1 MLPAGNWI
9 TVRSA
14 SVLDAMLLIVNSS
27 ISTLAQLEDY
37 YDSAPPARSRV
48 EEIGPFTLF
57 VAESGWPYYARP
69 RLGWSRKARPPEEG
83 AQPPEEGAQPPEEGA
98 QPPEEGAQP
107 PEAAT
112 VDDVREVLS
121 RQRQLGVPQ
130 ALEWVDETT
139 PGLVDVVRSAGA
151 IVERCPLLRLDG
163 DPVGTAGTARML
175 NPDNRTDIAST
186 QAAIAVSF
194 ENGGTATGAA
204 GLEAR
209 DEHVRSGGLDKLD
222 HLEPLRE
229 RLAEGKVRMAAVSS
243 PDAPHAGPV
252 GGGSYIPVRR
262 VAEIVGVG
270 VLPAFRRRGLAGDL
284 TYVLAQDALERGVTT
299 VFCSA
304 QSDDVA
310 RVYEAVGF
318 RRVGTACIAAVE
330 PAS

>member
-1 MLPAGNWI
+1 MRPAPG
-9 TVRSA
+9 
-14 SVLDAMLLIVNSS
+14 AMLVVVVSS
-27 ISTLAQLEDY
+27 TSTLAELELY
-37 YDSAPPARSRV
+37 YDSAPRAWSRV

-69 RLGWSRKARPPEEG
+69 RLGWSRQARPPEAGARPPVAGARPPEEG
-83 AQPPEEGAQPPEEGA
+83 AR
-98 QPPEEGAQP
+98 P
-107 PEAAT
+107 PEAATAT

-121 RQRQLGVPQ
+121 RQRELGVPQ

-151 IVERCPLLRLDG
+151 VVERCPLLRLDG
-163 DPVGTAGTARML
+163 EPIGAAGTARML
-175 NPDNRTDIAST
+175 TSDDRTDIAAA

-194 ENGGTATGAA
+194 QHGGTATGAA

-209 DEHVRSGGLDKLD
+209 DEHVRSAGLDRLD

-229 RLAEGKVRMAAVSS
+229 RLAGGQLRMAAVCS
-243 PDAPHAGPV
+243 PDAINTGPV
-252 GGGSYIPVRR
+252 GGGSYIPVGRA
-262 VAEIVGVG
+262 AEIVGVG

-284 TYVLAQDALERGVTT
+284 AYVLARDALERGVAT

-318 RRVGTACIAAVE
+318 RRVGTACIAAVD
-330 PAS
+330 PSS

>member
-1 MLPAGNWI
+1 
-9 TVRSA
+9 
-14 SVLDAMLLIVNSS
+14 MLLIVHSS
-27 ISTLAQLEDY
+27 ISTLAKLEDY
-37 YDSAPPARSRV
+37 YDAVPRARSRI

-69 RLGWSRKARPPEEG
+69 RLRWSRKAQPPAEG
-83 AQPPEEGAQPPEEGA
+83 AQPPEEGARPPV
-98 QPPEEGAQP
+98 
-107 PEAAT
+107 AAT

-175 NPDNRTDIAST
+175 NPDNRTDIAAT

-229 RLAEGKVRMAAVSS
+229 RLAEGKVRMAAVCS

-270 VLPAFRRRGLAGDL
+270 VLPAFRRRGLVGHL

-318 RRVGTACIAAVE
+318 RRVGTACIAAME
-330 PAS
+330 PSSPA